1 LYLFE
6 EIVTDDIEHNA
17 IIEIRENN
25 EQPKVEYERLDI
37 EEPFEQQISSIAQYF
52 LAPFILVSS
61 NGMLD
66 IPIGDDKTLDI
77 VIKEIAP
84 HFNKVVKITTN
95 EKQVDIRLQNARE
108 SSKIHFMN
116 LKENRKVNAIVN
128 DIYSEGTSSW
138 GETFTPKEFRVNLAL
153 VRKTDN
159 HDILSMWDF
168 FEHTFVQA
176 SGGMAII
183 PSGWSFDESFK
194 DRIAV
199 QTFASVC
206 NEMMITVNS
215 ENNFI
220 TSILIS

>member
-1 LYLFE
+1 MYLFE
-6 EIVTDDIEHNA
+6 EIVTNEIEQTP
-17 IIEIRENN
+17 IIKVRENN
-25 EQPKVEYERLDI
+25 EHPNME
-37 EEPFEQQISSIAQYF
+37 FEKLNIDESSGQEISSIAQYL

-66 IPIGDDKTLDI
+66 IPIVDDRTLDK
-77 VIKEIAP
+77 VINEIAP

-95 EKQVDIRLQNARE
+95 ERQVVIRLQNVRE
-108 SSKIHFMN
+108 SSKIHFIN
-116 LKENRKVNAIVN
+116 LKENRKINAIVN

-138 GETFTPKEFRVNLAL
+138 GETFTAKEYRVNLEL
-153 VRKTDN
+153 VRKTAN

-168 FEHTFVQA
+168 FEHTFKQA
-176 SGGMAII
+176 YGGMPIL

-194 DRIAV
+194 DRKAV
-199 QTFASVC
+199 QSFASVC
-206 NEMMITVNS
+206 NEMTVTVNS